1 MSPRTL
7 APNPPTIDC
16 PPPLK
21 LVTSPSIRI
30 GVVLSAGGL
39 RGAAHLGVLRKL
51 TASAVPLD
59 VIVGVS
65 AGAVIA
71 AYYAAVGLTVEEMI
85 ADARVFRGRHL
96 VAHSLN
102 LRSHRWLAAL
112 LEPLAGV
119 IPSRLRQLESG
130 RFERLHHGVHAIGVV
145 CHDLTHGRP
154 RYLSTADHGAVPLYD
169 AVATSASIP
178 SMFPSRPI
186 EYGGRVCEFT
196 DGGVSDS
203 LPVGFARTAGL
214 DATHL
219 VVSDC
224 RSRGAPMLERPDAVY
239 IRPSLGTTRV
249 LRAPRASLLAA
260 VAAGERAVTDAMVTR
275 IRGWLY

>member
-1 MSPRTL
+1 M
-7 APNPPTIDC
+7 
-16 PPPLK
+16 
-21 LVTSPSIRI
+21 TSPAVRI
-30 GVVLSAGGL
+30 GLVLSAGGL

-51 TASAVPLD
+51 TASGVPLD

-65 AGAVIA
+65 AGAVVA
-71 AYYAAVGLTVEEMI
+71 AYYAAVGLTVEQMV
-85 ADARVFRGRHL
+85 ADARVLRGRHL

-102 LRSHRWLAAL
+102 LRSRRWLAAL
-112 LEPLAGV
+112 LEPFAGV

-130 RFERLHHGVHAIGVV
+130 RFDRLHHGIRTIGVV
-145 CHDLTHGRP
+145 CHDLTHECP
-154 RYLSTADHGAVPLYD
+154 RYLSTAEHGAVPLYD

-186 EYGGRVCEFT
+186 EYAGRMCEFT

-203 LPVGFARTAGL
+203 LPAGFARTAGL

-224 RSRGAPMLERPDAVY
+224 RSRGAPMADRPDEVY
-239 IRPSLGTTRV
+239 VRPSLGTTRI

-260 VAAGERAVTDAMVTR
+260 VAAGERAVTDAMLTK
-275 IRGWLY
+275 IRSWLERG